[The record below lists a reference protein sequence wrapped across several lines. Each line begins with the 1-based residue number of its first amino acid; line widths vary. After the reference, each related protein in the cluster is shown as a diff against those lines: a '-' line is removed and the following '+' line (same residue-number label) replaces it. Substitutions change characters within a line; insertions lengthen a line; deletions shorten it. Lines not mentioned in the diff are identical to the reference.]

1 MKTLPELNCQA
12 ACLPMQS
19 ADKSVA
25 ERTEEQSSQL
35 EARLRGVLQQMIDR
49 HSRFVYRVAFALVRN
64 AADAEDV
71 VQETFLQLLRG
82 SPARV
87 LDGAIQ
93 DERGYLAR
101 VAWRLSVRRKQRPP
115 PEARSEEILLQQ
127 LAPGR
132 SPEQAA
138 LDGNLETWLHRR
150 IDELPPKLRQP
161 LALAALGELASP
173 QIAVIL
179 GIPEGTVRRRIH
191 TARQLLRRHLEV
203 RSLEEPSP
211 AERKGGAA

>member
-1 MKTLPELNCQA
+1 
-12 ACLPMQS
+12 MQS
-19 ADKSVA
+19 ANSDAA
-25 ERTEEQSSQL
+25 EQAEEQSSLQQD
-35 EARLRGVLQQMIDR
+35 RLRGVVEQMIEQ

-101 VAWRLSVRRKQRPP
+101 MAWRLSARRRQRRS
-115 PEARSEEILLQQ
+115 PEPRSEEILLEQ
-127 LAPGR
+127 AASAR

-138 LDGNLETWLHRR
+138 LDGDLETWLHRR

-191 TARQLLRRHLEV
+191 TARQILKRHV
-203 RSLEEPSP
+203 Q
-211 AERKGGAA
+211 ERKGGTA

>member
-1 MKTLPELNCQA
+1 
-12 ACLPMQS
+12 MQS
-19 ADKSVA
+19 ADRGAA
-25 ERTEEQSSQL
+25 ERTDQQTSDL
-35 EARLRGVLQQMIDR
+35 EDRHRCVLQQMIEQ
-49 HSRFVYRVAFALVRN
+49 HSGFVYRVAFALVRN

-101 VAWRLSVRRKQRPP
+101 VAWRLSARRKQRPP
-115 PEARSEEILLQQ
+115 PEAGSEEILLE
-127 LAPGR
+127 LHASGR

-138 LDGNLETWLHRR
+138 LDNDLETWLHRR

-161 LALAALGELASP
+161 LALAALGELSSP

-191 TARQLLRRHLEV
+191 TGRQILRRHLQDRTVNE
-203 RSLEEPSP
+203 S
-211 AERKGGAA
+211 KGGAK

>member
-1 MKTLPELNCQA
+1 
-12 ACLPMQS
+12 MQS
-19 ADKSVA
+19 VDRDVA
-25 ERTEEQSSQL
+25 GQREEQASHL
-35 EARLRGVLQQMIDR
+35 EVRQRDFIQQMIDK
-49 HSRFVYRVAFALVRN
+49 HSSFVYRVAFALMRN
-64 AADAEDV
+64 PADAEDV

-115 PEARSEEILLQQ
+115 PEARSEEILHQQ
-127 LAPGR
+127 LSPSR

-138 LDGNLETWLHRR
+138 LDGDLESWLHRR
-150 IDELPPKLRQP
+150 IDKLPPKLREP
-161 LALAALGELASP
+161 LALAALGDLASP
-173 QIAVIL
+173 QIAMIL

-191 TARQLLRRHLEV
+191 TARQILRRHLEE
-203 RSLEEPSP
+203 RRLQ
-211 AERKGGAA
+211 ERKGGAK

>member
-1 MKTLPELNCQA
+1 
-12 ACLPMQS
+12 MQS
-19 ADKSVA
+19 ADSGAA
-25 ERTEEQSSQL
+25 EQTEEQSSLQQD
-35 EARLRGVLQQMIDR
+35 RLRNVVEQLVEQ
-49 HSRFVYRVAFALVRN
+49 HSKFVYRVAFALVRN

-82 SPARV
+82 SPVRV

-101 VAWRLSVRRKQRPP
+101 VAWRLSARRKQRPP
-115 PEARSEEILLQQ
+115 QEARSEEILLQQ
-127 LAPGR
+127 PASG
-132 SPEQAA
+132 STPEQAA
-138 LDGNLETWLHRR
+138 LDGDLETWLHRR

-173 QIAVIL
+173 QIAAIL

-191 TARQLLRRHLEV
+191 TARQILRRHLQ
-203 RSLEEPSP
+203 
-211 AERKGGAA
+211 ERKGGTA

>member
-1 MKTLPELNCQA
+1 MHSVDRGVVG
-12 ACLPMQS
+12 QS
-19 ADKSVA
+19 
-25 ERTEEQSSQL
+25 EEQASHMEVRHRDFIQH
-35 EARLRGVLQQMIDR
+35 MIDK
-49 HSRFVYRVAFALVRN
+49 HSSFVYRVAFALVRN
-64 AADAEDV
+64 PADAEDV

-87 LDGAIQ
+87 LDDAIQ

-115 PEARSEEILLQQ
+115 PEARSEEILQQ
-127 LAPGR
+127 LLSPGR

-138 LDGNLETWLHRR
+138 LDGDLETWLHRR
-150 IDELPPKLRQP
+150 IDQLPPKLRQP

-173 QIAVIL
+173 QIALIL

-191 TARQLLRRHLEV
+191 TARQILKRHLE
-203 RSLEEPSP
+203 
-211 AERKGGAA
+211 ERKGGAN

>member
-1 MKTLPELNCQA
+1 MKTLPELSCQA
-12 ACLPMQS
+12 AAQLMQS
-19 ADKSVA
+19 AARGEA
-25 ERTEEQSSQL
+25 ERTERESSHL
-35 EARLRGVLQQMIDR
+35 DVRHRGVLEQLILQ
-49 HSRFVYRVAFALVRN
+49 HSKFVYRVAFALVRN
-64 AADAEDV
+64 PADAEDV

-101 VAWRLSVRRKQRPP
+101 VAWRLSVRRRQRPP

-127 LAPGR
+127 LSTGK

-138 LDGNLETWLHRR
+138 LDGDLETWLHRR

-191 TARQLLRRHLEV
+191 TARQILRRHLE
-203 RSLEEPSP
+203 
-211 AERKGGAA
+211 ERKGEVL

>member
-1 MKTLPELNCQA
+1 MKALPDLPSQA
-12 ACLPMQS
+12 ACLPLQS
-19 ADKSVA
+19 ADGGAA
-25 ERTEEQSSQL
+25 ERAEEQSSHQQD
-35 EARLRGVLQQMIDR
+35 RLRRVLEQLIEQ

-64 AADAEDV
+64 PADAEDV

-87 LDGAIQ
+87 LDGVIQ

-101 VAWRLSVRRKQRPP
+101 VAWRLSARRKQRPP
-115 PEARSEEILLQQ
+115 PEARSEEILLEQP
-127 LAPGR
+127 ASGR
-132 SPEQAA
+132 TPEQAA
-138 LDGNLETWLHRR
+138 LDCDLETWLHRR

-191 TARQLLRRHLEV
+191 TARQILKRHLE
-203 RSLEEPSP
+203 
-211 AERKGGAA
+211 ERKGGTA

>member
-1 MKTLPELNCQA
+1 
-12 ACLPMQS
+12 MQS
-19 ADKSVA
+19 ADSGAA
-25 ERTEEQSSQL
+25 EQTEEKSSLQQ
-35 EARLRGVLQQMIDR
+35 ARLRDVLQRMIEQ

-64 AADAEDV
+64 VADAEDV

-101 VAWRLSVRRKQRPP
+101 VAWRLSARRKQRPP
-115 PEARSEEILLQQ
+115 PEPRSEEILLAHPD
-127 LAPGR
+127 LGR
-132 SPEQAA
+132 TPEQAA
-138 LDGNLETWLHRR
+138 LDGDLETWLHRR

-173 QIAVIL
+173 QIAPIL

-191 TARQLLRRHLEV
+191 TARKILRGHLE
-203 RSLEEPSP
+203 
-211 AERKGGAA
+211 ERKGGAK

>member
-1 MKTLPELNCQA
+1 
-12 ACLPMQS
+12 MQS
-19 ADKSVA
+19 LNRGVP
-25 ERTEEQSSQL
+25 ERTEEPSSRQ
-35 EARLRGVLQQMIDR
+35 EVRHRRILQRMIDQ

-101 VAWRLSVRRKQRPP
+101 VAWRLAVRRKQRPP
-115 PEARSEEILLQQ
+115 PEARSEEILLEQ
-127 LAPGR
+127 LSPVR

-138 LDGNLETWLHRR
+138 LDGDLETWLHRR

-173 QIAVIL
+173 QIGAIL

-191 TARQLLRRHLEV
+191 TARQILRRHLD
-203 RSLEEPSP
+203 
-211 AERKGGAA
+211 ERKGGAK